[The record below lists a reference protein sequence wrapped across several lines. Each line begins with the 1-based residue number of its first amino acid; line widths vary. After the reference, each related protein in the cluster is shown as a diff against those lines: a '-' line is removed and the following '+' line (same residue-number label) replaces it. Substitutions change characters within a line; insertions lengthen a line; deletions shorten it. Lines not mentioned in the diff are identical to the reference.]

1 MRERRNY
8 NKRKQ
13 VHKTNEVKRR
23 FFLVYEGAKTEDIY
37 FNEINNSREELQID
51 PLIDIIPLERAFVE
65 KNESNPKV
73 IVDKI
78 INHFFAENK
87 KATIGNY
94 KDLIICIT
102 DYLKDEEDISDQAER
117 NILAYLKFIVYRC
130 LDKTFETS
138 IDENE
143 VESIMIAVVNY
154 YNSITNMNSIL
165 IENINEYLNSSS
177 TVFDP
182 EIDKICLIVDR
193 DRKSFTKEQYKY
205 VLEQCEKYKV
215 DLYVTNPCFEFWI
228 LLHFDDYNELLI
240 DQLFKNEKYN
250 NKTYAERE
258 VIKRMPN
265 FKKGI
270 YDAKSLMPNVKKAIE
285 REHGYCENVRELDN
299 NVGSNIGVLLTK
311 MMDDDHQS
319 GS

>member
-193 DRKSFTKEQYKY
+193 DRKSFT
-205 VLEQCEKYKV
+205 
-215 DLYVTNPCFEFWI
+215 D
-228 LLHFDDYNELLI
+228 
-240 DQLFKNEKYN
+240 
-250 NKTYAERE
+250 
-258 VIKRMPN
+258 
-265 FKKGI
+265 G
-270 YDAKSLMPNVKKAIE
+270 
-285 REHGYCENVRELDN
+285 
-299 NVGSNIGVLLTK
+299 
-311 MMDDDHQS
+311 
-319 GS
+319 